1 MAAAPIAAYAAYAA
15 MAASAAVSAYS
26 SIRQG
31 QAESAALKAQ
41 QQQQR
46 QREEQLRTRA
56 LQDEAARRE
65 ELASTLSTIE
75 AIRAGRGLSQGSP
88 TALVIRDDLTND
100 AMDDMRVSRLN
111 ILNGAESARQ
121 SAEQSGKAASNALTT
136 GYLGAGKSLLDFGS
150 KAFGGMGGADDLT
163 AFKKIS
169 RSGIGE
175 R

>member
-1 MAAAPIAAYAAYAA
+1 MA
-15 MAASAAVSAYS
+15 MAAVPMIIMMAASTAVSVYS
-26 SIRQG
+26 SVRQG
-31 QAESAALKAQ
+31 QAQSSALKAQ

-65 ELASTLSTIE
+65 ELASNLSTIE

-136 GYLGAGKSLLDFGS
+136 GYLGAGKSLLDFGAS
-150 KAFGGMGGADDLT
+150 MAGGMSGGSSLS
-163 AFKKIS
+163 AFNKIP
-169 RSGIGE
+169 RSGTGE